1 MKVKM
6 TKYLKCGTTFKRTS
20 KQFETEVPTEDFNL
34 FINIMGFKATSGTG
48 HYWRLTAYDEGETL
62 EVMR

>member
-6 TKYLKCGTTFKRTS
+6 TKYIKSGTTFKRTS
-20 KQFETEVPTEDFNL
+20 KQFETEVPTEEFNL
-34 FINIMGFKATSGTG
+34 FISIMGFKTTSGAG
-48 HYWRLTAYDEGETL
+48 HYWRCTAYDEGETL